1 MILYRMPEIHTGTD
15 AMPALANVL
24 SELDVRRLFIV
35 TGPHVSRSA
44 AFASVKTLAEQNGRA
59 VAVFDQTSADPSLE
73 LVEEM
78 SAQARAFQ
86 ADAVLGF
93 GGGSPLD
100 AAKIVSILA
109 DRTGLSAADLVGTE
123 RVPRRRLPLLMIP
136 TTAGTASEVTIYSVL
151 TDTVAR
157 IKAAVCSRQII
168 PDFAFLIPE
177 ATTSMPASV
186 TAATGMDALCHAAE
200 AYLSKRR
207 NPYSDVMAL
216 AAVRLISQNLLTAC
230 REPDNAIARENMLV
244 ASLFAGLAFGNSSV
258 TAVHAFAYPLG
269 GMHHIPHG
277 LANSLMFEPVFRH
290 NLTDNEARMADLA
303 EAFCGAHDAEALIPA
318 VTELKQSLGLPA
330 SLAAAGVPESDLE
343 TMSQAVMTVTRLLSV
358 NPNPIGLDDA
368 RRIYQE
374 AFAGC
379 EGALC

>member
-1 MILYRMPEIHTGTD
+1 MILYRMPEIHTGAD
-15 AMPALANVL
+15 ALPALGRVL
-24 SELDVRRLFIV
+24 SELEVKRLFIV

-44 AFASVKTLAEQNGRA
+44 AFTAVKVLAEQDRRA
-59 VAVFDQTSADPSLE
+59 VAVFDQTIADPSLE

-78 SAQARAFQ
+78 SAQARKFQ

-151 TDTVAR
+151 TNTVAR

-177 ATTSMPASV
+177 ATASMPASV

-230 REPDNAIARENMLV
+230 REPDNAPARENMLI

-269 GMHHIPHG
+269 GMHHLPHG

-290 NLTDNEARMADLA
+290 NLTGNEARMADLA
-303 EAFCGAHDAEALIPA
+303 EAFCGVREAEALIPA
-318 VTELKQSLGLPA
+318 VTDLKRALGLPM
-330 SLAAAGVPESDLE
+330 SLSDAGVPESDLE
-343 TMSQAVMTVTRLLSV
+343 AMAQVVMTVTRLLEV
-358 NPNPIGLDDA
+358 NPNSIEIDDA

-374 AFAGC
+374 AFTGC
-379 EGALC
+379 EVTLC